1 MLLYKT
7 NINGTN
13 FYKTYNDA
21 SMPNLPHT
29 WLTAGV
35 PYTLLTMVKSVT
47 TGKEGV
53 QEVRLLNNG
62 NGKPIVYPSKVS
74 LQVFEGISCARPPLN
89 WELQSRHYLGD

>member
-1 MLLYKT
+1 MLLYTT
-7 NINGTN
+7 NINGKN
-13 FYKTYNDA
+13 FYKTSNAA
-21 SMPNLPHT
+21 SVSNLPHT
-29 WLTAGV
+29 CLTAGV

-74 LQVFEGISCARPPLN
+74 LQGFEGLSCDRPPLH
-89 WELQSRHYLGD
+89 WEL